1 MKVVIYDENNLDST
15 LAAACYASIARVR
28 VFENKD
34 IIKNFPDFEIEEY
47 LWVGTFPTRNH
58 FSKKYDGS
66 YLKSKHTAILNTYS
80 CSHDDLIPGSEFIR
94 CRNEEL
100 EYEPFSYGEKT
111 LVERLTVSEN
121 INPENFIGVISMIK
135 EFEKSSTSIEDIMF
149 TLLNMKEALLCL
161 KQNSPYQFI
170 PYGIEFLEAAKEAH
184 VEIFEH
190 AKDVIDNRS
199 IIDQLVEKKNEKSFK
214 LYSFYEQSNF
224 WFIRKMMDNAK
235 AKYRNISVS
244 ATGVNI
250 ISNVEITSVV
260 NFPSPVKVK

>member
-15 LAAACYASIARVR
+15 LAAACYASIAGVK

-58 FSKKYDGS
+58 FSKKHNGS

-80 CSHDDLIPGSEFIR
+80 CRHDDLVPGSKFIR

-111 LVERLTVSEN
+111 LVERLTVSEG

-149 TLLNMKEALLCL
+149 TALNMKEALLCL
-161 KQNSPYQFI
+161 KQNTPYQFI
-170 PYGIEFLEAAKEAH
+170 PFSEKFLEAAKE
-184 VEIFEH
+184 VYTEISQT
-190 AKDVIDNRS
+190 AKNIIDNRS
-199 IIDQLVEKKNEKSFK
+199 VINRVVEKKDLSSFK
-214 LYSFYEQSNF
+214 LYSFYEHSNF
-224 WFIRKMMDNAK
+224 WFIRKLMNNVK
-235 AKYRNISVS
+235 AKYCNISVS
-244 ATGVNI
+244 VTGVVVM
-250 ISNVEITSVV
+250 SNVKITNSVTFLNPVTV
-260 NFPSPVKVK
+260 N